1 MNNDLELLI
10 LLPSPALTAGII
22 RVYHYALVGGGGGG
36 DGGWYP

>member
-10 LLPSPALTAGII
+10 HLPSPALTAGII
-22 RVYHYALVGGGGGG
+22 RVYHYALVVVGGG